1 MREVVYD
8 IDLNLQEYDIKA
20 CMQNDDINL
29 IINIYENE
37 KPYDLA
43 GAKATLNWSKPD
55 GTPLKE
61 NMNIDKNMI
70 SVILNKD
77 YTDIK
82 GKARLDIEIT
92 KEGTISTFPLVLV
105 IVEKVF
111 QSNKVNNKIV
121 ELLDIIKMDEYVDE
135 FLDGIKKKQ
144 AELSSQIDENVNLI
158 NARMDTFTK
167 LEEGSTTGD
176 AELIDIRVGIDG
188 TVYENAGTAVRSQIG
203 TLTEKT
209 EKIDTLDTIITG
221 NIKSNIKE
229 YTLNATQYVK
239 ALFITQD
246 MELNKKYYFKIN
258 SYSGIHLKNISI
270 FLYREDETYRAL
282 YDFTKV
288 QSYKVGDEQYFEV
301 DEVFTKIR
309 FNVNFDDGIT
319 VDEGVLSVNFGE
331 YIEQQKGL
339 AEKVEEL
346 SEKVN
351 NTKGINVLIFGDSY
365 SAQKRWINSL
375 SNFITIDNIINLGV
389 SGARLRDSYTDRETY
404 PYSDRPILGGTGN
417 NNILASQI
425 EKLKRLMTGTDLD
438 SGETQIYENTTP
450 DIILIE
456 LGKNDYSDN
465 DTKYENYLYEIFEK
479 IEDNYVKTSATSTPT
494 VRNFYKPKDV
504 ENLDRTCF
512 VGALAYAYS
521 ELHKIFPKA
530 LIFFISNSNLWN
542 LTTEPDRDYRKHYQI
557 KKACELMSIPLIDW
571 YAEGLTPNF
580 LAYWEGEGTESN
592 PYLSYLPSELTLD
605 ELHPNDKGAEL
616 LGLKTATYIEPY
628 LKFIKKMKY
637 Q

>member
-1 MREVVYD
+1 MSLSDIVYNIRHAVYAKKVREA
-8 IDLNLQEYDIKA
+8 IASAIEEISN
-20 CMQNDDINL
+20 
-29 IINIYENE
+29 
-37 KPYDLA
+37 
-43 GAKATLNWSKPD
+43 
-55 GTPLKE
+55 KE
-61 NMNIDKNMI
+61 DKNLEIYNNM
-70 SVILNKD
+70 VIGAGESNAEIVD
-77 YTDIK
+77 
-82 GKARLDIEIT
+82 ARLDNNT
-92 KEGTISTFPLVLV
+92 GVRY
-105 IVEKVF
+105 EKVG
-111 QSNKVNNKIV
+111 KRLDKISSQ
-121 ELLDIIKMDEYVDE
+121 MDEKAN
-135 FLDGIKKKQ
+135 L
-144 AELSSQIDENVNLI
+144 LS
-158 NARMDTFTK
+158 ARMDTFTK
-167 LEEGSTTGD
+167 LEESSTTGD
-176 AELIDIRVGIDG
+176 AELTDGRVGADG
-188 TVYENAGTAVRSQIG
+188 TVYENIG
-203 TLTEKT
+203 NNIRTNGNNIMEIKKTLGSKE
-209 EKIDTLDTIITG
+209 EKIQ
-221 NIKSNIKE
+221 E
-229 YTLNATQYVK
+229 YTTNITQYVK
-239 ALFITQD
+239 ALYVTINITSGI
-246 MELNKKYYFKIN
+246 KYYFKIN
-258 SYSGIHLKNISI
+258 SYTGQYLKNINA
-270 FLYREDETYRAL
+270 FLYREDGTYKAL
-282 YDFTKV
+282 YNFTKV
-288 QSYKVGDEQYFEV
+288 QNYQVGDEQFFEV
-301 DEVFTKIR
+301 DENFEKIR
-309 FNVNFDDGIT
+309 FNINLTDDAIINEETIDISFGYVIENTGIIQKLENLQI
-319 VDEGVLSVNFGE
+319 D
-331 YIEQQKGL
+331 IENIK
-339 AEKVEEL
+339 
-346 SEKVN
+346 N
-351 NTKGINVLIFGDSY
+351 NIGNSGINVLIFGDSY

-530 LIFFISNSNLWN
+530 LILFISNSNLWN

-616 LGLKTATYIEPY
+616 LGLKTATYIEQY